1 MRTLALLCFAASAL
15 LAIPAFAVEPGP
27 RASTSPAAS
36 APAEPTPAQLK
47 AQVADLQGQLTQAK
61 ALLAVIQ
68 QQRNSASDSAAVSTA
83 QATLLAQAARE
94 RTVVRPPTA
103 K

>member
-15 LAIPAFAVEPGP
+15 LAIPAFAEPGP

-36 APAEPTPAQLK
+36 APAAEPTPAQLK